1 MTKNKNKYIP
11 FYYDALFY
19 KIFGDEKDTSLL
31 KRLIELSLN
40 IKIKELS
47 ILNGKM
53 LSDKYKGKVSYLD
66 LYVKLEDGKV
76 VNIEV
81 NTSTD
86 YYIKDRNLYFLAK
99 GMGNDMDLGDSYYEF
114 KKHYQINLNASRN
127 RQKLPVLTYYVMNE
141 ETGLIFS
148 DKLQILDIDLVSFKK
163 LCYTN
168 STTKKLNEFEK
179 LMGLLGCENKED
191 QKFFEHEKGM
201 IATIMEKAEKFRD
214 DGEMIEMY
222 DRDVMLEHLRRKQ
235 LSDAILKTTEEVTKE
250 VTLKNFKDIARNMLN
265 KKMSIKD
272 ISDVTGLTL
281 EEVNKLKKE
290 EK

>member
-1 MTKNKNKYIP
+1 
-11 FYYDALFY
+11 
-19 KIFGDEKDTSLL
+19 
-31 KRLIELSLN
+31 
-40 IKIKELS
+40 
-47 ILNGKM
+47 
-53 LSDKYKGKVSYLD
+53 
-66 LYVKLEDGKV
+66 
-76 VNIEV
+76 
-81 NTSTD
+81 
-86 YYIKDRNLYFLAK
+86 
-99 GMGNDMDLGDSYYEF
+99 
-114 KKHYQINLNASRN
+114 
-127 RQKLPVLTYYVMNE
+127 MNE

-222 DRDVMLEHLRRKQ
+222 DRDVMLEHLRRKE
-235 LSDAILKTTEEVTKE
+235 LSDALLKNTEKVTKKE
-250 VTLKNFKDIARNMLN
+250 KQDIARNMLI